1 MALKKTNKED
11 MTSVVDRIE
20 EENMRSLSDIPTDE
34 DGVVRDIPL
43 LAGVEYQ
50 DQLLRTFSFREM
62 TGRDEEAINKPDIR
76 SNGGKLINTLLERTV
91 IDIGGLTRKELGSSK
106 WGELIRSMT
115 GADLD
120 YMAMKVRQLSK
131 GNEITFTHTCP
142 NCKTKLKTIVGIDE
156 FPIILFNGNFTY
168 PFELPGRGYKDAKGV
183 VHKTGTLRQLTGLDR
198 EIVFPLFRKNSA
210 SATTMLLTRL
220 MSFDDGAV
228 VFNDKV
234 AEMSLRDREYLENLI
249 KDNVFGL
256 DTNLELTC
264 DVCGEDISGQVGSSD
279 FF

>member
-34 DGVVRDIPL
+34 DGVVRDVPL

-156 FPIILFNGNFTY
+156 FPIILST
-168 PFELPGRGYKDAKGV
+168 E
-183 VHKTGTLRQLTGLDR
+183 TLHIRLNCR
-198 EIVFPLFRKNSA
+198 E
-210 SATTMLLTRL
+210 
-220 MSFDDGAV
+220 
-228 VFNDKV
+228 
-234 AEMSLRDREYLENLI
+234 
-249 KDNVFGL
+249 
-256 DTNLELTC
+256 
-264 DVCGEDISGQVGSSD
+264 EDIKTLKELSIRQVL
-279 FF
+279 